1 MARPVAEIPQST
13 EGEGSG
19 FEPIQSATGPQRAKT
34 WGVFISHTRV
44 SELVEAP
51 RTIFQNVFSP
61 TEKSTTD
68 QNEDMRTDRSHP
80 EKVSAEPV
88 RLPVQLK
95 ALPPRSTFFAIEEWE
110 GTVLSASDDSFTAR
124 LVNRTR
130 AQAADEEGRFA
141 MAQLSS
147 QEDRNLLV
155 PGAIFYFSVGY
166 EESPSGQRRTSAFLR
181 FRRLPAWTA
190 RELADVEAEADRL
203 AALFGVSEEGRPGEA
218 SSG

>member
-1 MARPVAEIPQST
+1 MARPEVEAPQST
-13 EGEGSG
+13 EGEGSE
-19 FEPIQSATGPQRAKT
+19 FEAIQSAAGAQTRNT
-34 WGVFISHTRV
+34 LNVFISHTRV

-51 RTIFQNVFSP
+51 QTILQDVFSP
-61 TEKSTTD
+61 TEISPKEQD
-68 QNEDMRTDRSHP
+68 GDLRTDRSHI
-80 EKVSAEPV
+80 EKVVAEPV
-88 RLPVQLK
+88 RLPVELK
-95 ALPPRSTFFAIEEWE
+95 ALPARSTFFPIEEWE
-110 GTVLSASDDSFTAR
+110 GTVLSVGENDFTAR

-147 QEDRNLLV
+147 EEDRSLLV

-190 RELADVEAEADRL
+190 RELSDVKAEADRL
-203 AALFGVSEEGRPGEA
+203 AEIFGVYEEDRPGEA